1 MSLDF
6 REEVQAGGIN
16 LQVISVYHRE
26 TGPPRECLQKNR
38 MSKTQARAPPV
49 FTSVAYWEKSAK
61 ETEKEQM
68 ERPEEN
74 WEASETHP

>member
-1 MSLDF
+1 MSPDF

-16 LQVISVYHRE
+16 LQVISVYGHE

-49 FTSVAYWEKSAK
+49 FTSVGYWEKSAK

-74 WEASETHP
+74 WEASERHP

>member
-1 MSLDF
+1 MSPDF

-16 LQVISVYHRE
+16 LQVISVYGHE

-49 FTSVAYWEKSAK
+49 FTSVGYWEKSAK
-61 ETEKEQM
+61 EM

-74 WEASETHP
+74 WEASERHP